1 MVKRQEKEVF
11 FTTEGVWG
19 GLVSVFSSLLCR
31 GCGAEG
37 GYLCERCKKYILRGF
52 QPREILYM
60 EEAACAEEKEAARE
74 LEKIFQRAEFL
85 GFRDELLG
93 EMVEEYKYQA
103 VRGMGRVIGEM
114 VYEMY
119 FKELLREEARERKG
133 GRGCSEVIL
142 VPMATN
148 RRHVRERGFDHMKL
162 VAKGVERKA
171 RGRVRVVPLLERAKD
186 TVQVGASD
194 KVREAQAKGA
204 VRVNPKFLEGETGE
218 FSEEV
223 RRVRVVLLD
232 DVWTT
237 GASMKEAGRVLR
249 EAGVERL
256 NGLVIVKNRRGAS
269 PVIRGGEMGE

>member
-1 MVKRQEKEVF
+1 
-11 FTTEGVWG
+11 
-19 GLVSVFSSLLCR
+19 
-31 GCGAEG
+31 
-37 GYLCERCKKYILRGF
+37 
-52 QPREILYM
+52 M